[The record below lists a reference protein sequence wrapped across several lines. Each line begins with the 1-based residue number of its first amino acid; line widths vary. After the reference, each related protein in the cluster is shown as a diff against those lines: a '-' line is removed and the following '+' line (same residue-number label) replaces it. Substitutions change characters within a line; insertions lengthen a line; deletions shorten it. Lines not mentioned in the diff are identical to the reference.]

1 MSATR
6 DCANEKTV
14 NERNATKYVSES
26 CCQILEKY
34 YFEMNNAYTKNIT
47 VDYVERMLL
56 YILLNQI
63 LFKYN
68 EQQSKSFFKRYTPSV
83 SYE

>member
-1 MSATR
+1 
-6 DCANEKTV
+6 
-14 NERNATKYVSES
+14 
-26 CCQILEKY
+26 
-34 YFEMNNAYTKNIT
+34 MNNAYTKNIT